1 MMNEAEKYIQD
12 VSDDYDSKIEMAE
25 KAKKLVEA
33 KKRLESN
40 SDWKLLIEEG
50 YIVDEAERIFNA
62 MMNTEGFMKKES
74 MDTMVSNMIS
84 VKHFKEYLLVVD
96 VNGENIEEEIN
107 NLKSSKTETMIELN
121 KAANDRAID
130 AEIED

>member
-1 MMNEAEKYIQD
+1 MNEAEKYIQD
-12 VSDDYDSKIEMAE
+12 VSDDFDEKIAMATR
-25 KAKKLVEA
+25 AKELVEA
-33 KKRLESN
+33 KKRLADN
-40 SDWKLLIEEG
+40 KDWKLLIEEG

-96 VNGENIEEEIN
+96 VNGDGIEEEIN
-107 NLKSSKTETMIELN
+107 NLKDAKTETMIELN
-121 KAANDRAID
+121 KAASDRAID
-130 AEIED
+130 AEIEE